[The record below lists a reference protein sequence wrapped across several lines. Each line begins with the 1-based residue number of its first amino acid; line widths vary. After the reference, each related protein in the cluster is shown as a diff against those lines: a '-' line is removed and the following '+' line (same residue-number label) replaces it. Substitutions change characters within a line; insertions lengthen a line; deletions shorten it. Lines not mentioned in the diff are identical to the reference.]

1 MQFRCLLR
9 HLTPVCQN
17 YHIGDGTKALVES
30 TKEGLEKLGKT
41 LGIVPDFERDV
52 FDVPLGCR
60 RFILRPDLGDC
71 EIQRRA
77 IESSCFF
84 ILDQMKRNTGA
95 LSSKIR
101 MET

>member
-52 FDVPLGCR
+52 FDVPLAYPASEPR
-60 RFILRPDLGDC
+60 MLGVFVKDASV
-71 EIQRRA
+71 ELTNSA
-77 IESSCFF
+77 VELFP
-84 ILDQMKRNTGA
+84 
-95 LSSKIR
+95 
-101 MET
+101 